1 MDTLA
6 IFDRHLSARKGDQPE
21 SVEHLVLPFE
31 QRQKARHRVRL
42 ESGRE
47 IGIQLPRG
55 TVLRNGDLLESSTG
69 ELVSI
74 VAAAEAVSTATSDD
88 AVLLARAAYHLG
100 NRHVH
105 LQVGNGWLRYLRDHV
120 LDHMVESL
128 GLSVTQ
134 GVLPF
139 EPEAGAYRH
148 GHEH

>member
-6 IFDRHLSARKGDQPE
+6 IFDRHLNARKGDQLE

-69 ELVSI
+69 ELVSVI
-74 VAAAEAVSTATSDD
+74 AAAEAVSTVTTVIWLGAMASCSAQTCAS
-88 AVLLARAAYHLG
+88 AVLVPWPMAMAE
-100 NRHVH
+100 V
-105 LQVGNGWLRYLRDHV
+105 
-120 LDHMVESL
+120 
-128 GLSVTQ
+128 
-134 GVLPF
+134 
-139 EPEAGAYRH
+139 
-148 GHEH
+148 

>member
-1 MDTLA
+1 MDTFA

-69 ELVSI
+69 ELVSV
-74 VAAAEAVSTATSDD
+74 VAAAETVSTATSDD

-105 LQVGNGWLRYLRDHV
+105 LQVGNGWLRYLHDHV

-128 GLSVTQ
+128 GLSVSQ
-134 GVLPF
+134 GILPF

-148 GHEH
+148 DHEH

>member
-69 ELVSI
+69 ELVS
-74 VAAAEAVSTATSDD
+74 VVAEAVSTATSDD

-105 LQVGNGWLRYLRDHV
+105 LQVGNGWLRYLHDHV

-128 GLSVTQ
+128 GLSVSQ

-148 GHEH
+148 DHEH

>member
-1 MDTLA
+1 M
-6 IFDRHLSARKGDQPE
+6 
-21 SVEHLVLPFE
+21 
-31 QRQKARHRVRL
+31 
-42 ESGRE
+42 
-47 IGIQLPRG
+47 
-55 TVLRNGDLLESSTG
+55 LRNGDLLESSTG
-69 ELVSI
+69 ELVSV

-105 LQVGNGWLRYLRDHV
+105 LQVGNGWLRYLHDHV

-128 GLSVTQ
+128 GLSVSQ

-148 GHEH
+148 DHEH